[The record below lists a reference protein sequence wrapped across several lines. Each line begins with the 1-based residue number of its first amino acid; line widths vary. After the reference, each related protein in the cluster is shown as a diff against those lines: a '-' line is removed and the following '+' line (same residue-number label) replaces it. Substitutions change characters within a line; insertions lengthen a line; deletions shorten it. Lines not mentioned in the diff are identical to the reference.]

1 MKFWTRALSLALT
14 LSMAA
19 SLAACGQ
26 TNSSSSTSAGTSG
39 STSSSAAGGEES
51 GPYIEIPAEYQ
62 SWDESGQKVTRDML
76 ATGEN
81 GMVSSLNYVASKIG
95 ADILESGGNAIDAAV
110 ATGFALGVCEPMM
123 SGIGGGGAMTI
134 YDAELDETVFI
145 SFREVAPQN
154 MTAELWIE
162 DSEGNVVG
170 NHKMKGGLSVAVPGE
185 VSGLCYALETYGS
198 MSLEEVIQ
206 PAIDLAYEGYT
217 VTPDF
222 VENVNRA
229 YDTMRASAQLSEI
242 YLNEDGLLPEVGD
255 IIQNP
260 YLAHA
265 LERIRDNGPEGFY
278 SGPVAEAIINAVQKA
293 GGVMVQEDLDNYSC
307 WEEEPVS
314 TTYQGYQVISSPS
327 PSSGGTF
334 IIETLNIMENLPKY
348 DQGSLDWA
356 NQLAEVQKLV
366 FADRAE
372 YMADTRFVD
381 VPIGGLTSKNYAAQR
396 ATEIQLGQVQQFL
409 PGNPADYD
417 DQRYNTTGYVVAD
430 KEGNMV
436 AVTKTLNYWWGSEV
450 YVEDYGFFLNDQMD
464 DFVTGTDS
472 ANSVEAGKAP
482 LSSISPTVVL
492 DPDGNP
498 FAVLAAP
505 GGITIYP
512 GIAQLIMNMI
522 DYDMSLDEAFL
533 APRIFA
539 NGMSGAF
546 NYWNLSEETI
556 QGLED
561 LGYENLVPDGTF
573 PAPTS
578 IRYVDGGL
586 EGTVNKENPDGAAIG
601 F

>member
-1 MKFWTRALSLALT
+1 MKFWTRTLSLALT

-19 SLAACGQ
+19 SLVACGQ
-26 TNSSSSTSAGTSG
+26 QGANSASSSGSPDASSG
-39 STSSSAAGGEES
+39 ETAA
-51 GPYIEIPAEYQ
+51 PYVEIPAEYQ
-62 SWDESGQKVTRDML
+62 SWDENGQKVTRDML

-81 GMVSSLNYVASKIG
+81 GMVSTLNYVASKIG

-145 SFREVAPQN
+145 SFREVSPMN
-154 MTAELWIE
+154 MTAEMWIE
-162 DSEGNVVG
+162 DSEGNIVG

-198 MSLEEVIQ
+198 MSLADVIQ
-206 PAIDLAYEGYT
+206 PAIDLAYQGYT

-242 YLNEDGLLPEVGD
+242 YLDEDGMLPQVGD
-255 IIQNP
+255 VIQNP

-278 SGPVAEAIINAVQKA
+278 SGPVAEAIISAVQKN
-293 GGVMVQEDLDNYSC
+293 GGVMVQEDLDNYQC
-307 WEEEPVS
+307 WEEETVS
-314 TTYQGYQVISSPS
+314 TNYNGYTVISSPS

-348 DQGSLDWA
+348 DHGTLDWA

-381 VPIGGLTSKNYAAQR
+381 VPIGGLTSKEYAAQR
-396 ATEIQLGQVQQFL
+396 ATEIKVGEVQQFL
-409 PGNPADYD
+409 AGNPADYD

-430 KEGNMV
+430 KAGNMV

-464 DFVTGTDS
+464 DFVTGTTS
-472 ANSVEAGKAP
+472 ANSLAPGKAP

-492 DPDGNP
+492 DPNGDP
-498 FAVLAAP
+498 FAVLSAP
-505 GGITIYP
+505 GGVTIYP

-533 APRIFA
+533 APRIIA

-546 NYWNLSEETI
+546 NYWNLSDETVS
-556 QGLED
+556 GLES

-573 PAPTS
+573 PAPTG